1 MNRSMISSRLSAI
14 RSDNVGKSASF
25 RSCGCT
31 SGRPPSQAVPVAR
44 GSLVTAQASGKRRAG
59 FPLTDRVQWSTAY
72 TNLRRR
78 RNRSGGAG
86 ALSPVSAATLVA
98 ASWVRAGVQRPVV
111 LVPSSFSYRHATSAG
126 RSFAIPLVSMLD
138 GKVG

>member
-1 MNRSMISSRLSAI
+1 MEHGVHKFA
-14 RSDNVGKSASF
+14 
-25 RSCGCT
+25 
-31 SGRPPSQAVPVAR
+31 PPEKPQ
-44 GSLVTAQASGKRRAG
+44 
-59 FPLTDRVQWSTAY
+59 
-72 TNLRRR
+72 RRR
-78 RNRSGGAG
+78 WGIM
-86 ALSPVSAATLVA
+86 PVSAATLVA